1 MAAFLHKLLR
11 KNSQIKTITTNLK
24 TPFQSNL
31 STPIFQSNLIDFKP
45 NTDSVSDLKNPIL
58 FFPNNENA
66 LSKSQLFYPSFP
78 FGYFLNPNTITQI
91 KMDDAVEEV
100 SEDEKTVWADS
111 VKKKRKKKMNK
122 HKLKKLRKRLRRQT

>member
-1 MAAFLHKLLR
+1 MAAFLHKLLK

-31 STPIFQSNLIDFKP
+31 STPIFQSHLIDCKP
-45 NTDSVSDLKNPIL
+45 NTESVNDLKIPIL
-58 FFPNNENA
+58 FSPNNENA
-66 LSKSQLFYPSFP
+66 LSRSQLFYPSFP
-78 FGYFLNPNTITQI
+78 FGCFLNPNFITQI
-91 KMDDAVEEV
+91 KMNDEVEEV
-100 SEDEKTVWADS
+100 REDEKTVWADS